1 MHAHCSRVIEVIL
14 QTWRF
19 LQMNIG
25 HNELEEK
32 KPKQKR
38 KKKATS
44 SSGDE
49 FDENSKKK
57 RGRPRTVKRE
67 DIEGFSD
74 QEIRR
79 FVYSEYNK
87 ADLFSWNLSLASIP
101 ITNVKIWKMFLQQ
114 VHKELQKVWPSN
126 DKVSCAP
133 RPEKKIPID
142 PDNICEEI
150 FLNS

>member
-1 MHAHCSRVIEVIL
+1 
-14 QTWRF
+14 
-19 LQMNIG
+19 MNIG
-25 HNELEEK
+25 HMEQEEK

-38 KKKATS
+38 RKKATS

-79 FVYSEYNK
+79 LAQRTA
-87 ADLFSWNLSLASIP
+87 AD
-101 ITNVKIWKMFLQQ
+101 
-114 VHKELQKVWPSN
+114 
-126 DKVSCAP
+126 
-133 RPEKKIPID
+133 
-142 PDNICEEI
+142 
-150 FLNS
+150 

>member
-1 MHAHCSRVIEVIL
+1 
-14 QTWRF
+14 
-19 LQMNIG
+19 MNIG

-87 ADLFSWNLSLASIP
+87 ADLFS
-101 ITNVKIWKMFLQQ
+101 
-114 VHKELQKVWPSN
+114 
-126 DKVSCAP
+126 
-133 RPEKKIPID
+133 
-142 PDNICEEI
+142 
-150 FLNS
+150 

>member
-1 MHAHCSRVIEVIL
+1 MLVLLNCNRLLLLLRRLMRIIPQSTKYKLRD
-14 QTWRF
+14 F

-25 HNELEEK
+25 HNEQEEK

-38 KKKATS
+38 RKKATS

-79 FVYSEYNK
+79 F
-87 ADLFSWNLSLASIP
+87 A
-101 ITNVKIWKMFLQQ
+101 
-114 VHKELQKVWPSN
+114 
-126 DKVSCAP
+126 
-133 RPEKKIPID
+133 
-142 PDNICEEI
+142 
-150 FLNS
+150 